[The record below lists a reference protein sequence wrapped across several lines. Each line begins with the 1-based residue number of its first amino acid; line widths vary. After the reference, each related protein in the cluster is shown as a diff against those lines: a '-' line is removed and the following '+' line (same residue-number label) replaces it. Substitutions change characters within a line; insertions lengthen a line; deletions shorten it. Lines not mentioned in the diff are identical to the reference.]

1 MSLREIYYDKVKSAL
16 IKDGWTITHDP
27 LRLFWDGSER
37 KIELESVLGAEKAD
51 QLIAITIG
59 SFVGPSDVSDLERAL
74 GQYLMCRLALQQQ
87 QPGYD
92 LYLAVSEEPWYNVFA
107 EPIGKLALER
117 MRLLVFSSS
126 DSTLQRWVSGVEQ
139 AVA

>member
-1 MSLREIYYDKVKSAL
+1 MSLLEIYYNKVKSAL

-27 LRLFWDGSER
+27 LRLFWDGLER
-37 KIELESVLGAEKAD
+37 KTELEPVLGAEKAG

-74 GQYLMCRLALQQQ
+74 GQYLMYRLALKQQQ
-87 QPGYD
+87 SGYV
-92 LYLAVSEEPWYNVFA
+92 LYLAVSEETWYNVFS

-117 MRLLVFSSS
+117 MRLLVFSSP
-126 DSTLQRWVSGVEQ
+126 DSAIQRWVSGVEQ